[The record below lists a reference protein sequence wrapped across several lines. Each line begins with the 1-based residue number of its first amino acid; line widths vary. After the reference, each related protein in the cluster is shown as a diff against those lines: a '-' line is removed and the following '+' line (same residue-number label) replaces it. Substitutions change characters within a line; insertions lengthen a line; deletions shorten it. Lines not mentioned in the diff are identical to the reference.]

1 MDADDETK
9 AKSVLGPDGDDDD
22 EDDETKANCGGSKK
36 TCLLGIGRPDID
48 DENEYSSYKGK

>member
-22 EDDETKANCGGSKK
+22 ETKAKCGGPYKK
-36 TCLLGIGRPDID
+36 DMFAR
-48 DENEYSSYKGK
+48 NR